1 MEETNDYNKLSIEKI
16 ASLLTEIEIDAHKYS
31 KGHALLIAGQKNM
44 LGCMIL
50 AAKAAQRSGVGVI
63 SIDSIKEAKDLIF
76 SCIPE
81 ALIYDKTRNYDAVGI
96 GPGIGTKNR
105 VKESLESL
113 LINTNSPMLI
123 DADALNIISEN
134 NELLEFIPN
143 GSVITPH
150 SGEFDR
156 LFGESESR
164 EIRIKKQILYSM
176 KYNINIVL
184 KGPASTI
191 STTNGSVF
199 INTTGNPGMA
209 TAGSGDVLSGIIL
222 ALLAQKHSGE
232 AAAKIGVYVHGLA
245 GDMAA
250 KELGQLSLIASDIID
265 FLPHAWKEI
274 TKYIN
279 FA

>member
-1 MEETNDYNKLSIEKI
+1 MDRINDYNKLSIEII
-16 ASLLTEIEIDAHKYS
+16 ASLLKEIEIDAHKYS
-31 KGHALLIAGQKNM
+31 RGHALLVAGQKNM

-81 ALIYDKTRNYDAVGI
+81 ALIYDKTRSYDAVGI

-105 VKESLESL
+105 VKEFLETL
-113 LINTNSPMLI
+113 LGNTNLPMLI

-134 NELLEFIPN
+134 KKLLKLIPN

-156 LFGESESR
+156 LFGKSESR
-164 EIRIKKQILYSM
+164 EMRIEKQILYS
-176 KYNINIVL
+176 KRYKLNIVL
-184 KGPASTI
+184 KGADSTI
-191 STTNGSVF
+191 STPSGSVF
-199 INTTGNPGMA
+199 INTTGNAGMA
-209 TAGSGDVLSGIIL
+209 TAGSGDVLSGVVL
-222 ALLAQKHSGE
+222 ALLAQKYSGE
-232 AAAKIGVYVHGLA
+232 EAAKIGVYLHGLA

-250 KELGQLSLIASDIID
+250 KKLGQISLIASDIID
-265 FLPHAWKEI
+265 FLPQAWKEI
-274 TKYIN
+274 TKYTS